1 MQCDSSRNYLNVSPS
16 YQTLDSNS
24 AGQEIVYFYVTG
36 MILRLSKQNI
46 IRLWF
51 EPVILFHISTTYFF

>member
-46 IRLWF
+46 IRL
-51 EPVILFHISTTYFF
+51 